1 MTDDQERAP
10 EVPLAP
16 PSPQMDDLAAPG
28 ADATGAAPGTPP
40 AAAPEGAP
48 MAAPPA
54 PAQTIPE
61 PPAAAP
67 AAPPTAAPGAP
78 PPPAPSYAWDQPGEP
93 AGPAPGVKFAGH
105 PGRLVAYI
113 IDGFILGIIAS
124 VLIVA
129 AFVVLGVG
137 LTTDDGGSATVGS
150 LFVIGF
156 TVGILLVLLVTLAY
170 FPFFWVRSG
179 STPGMRVFGLR
190 VVRDADG
197 GPISWGTG
205 IFRYVIFLLLASF
218 SLLGLIGFGWILV
231 DSRRRGWHDLAAGTC
246 VIQRA

>member
-1 MTDDQERAP
+1 MEHMTDDQERAP

-16 PSPQMDDLAAPG
+16 PEPQMVDPSTVPMATAPEAPPMAAGPAG
-28 ADATGAAPGTPP
+28 PPP
-40 AAAPEGAP
+40 AA
-48 MAAPPA
+48 
-54 PAQTIPE
+54 
-61 PPAAAP
+61 
-67 AAPPTAAPGAP
+67 
-78 PPPAPSYAWDQPGEP
+78 PSYSWDQPNEP

-113 IDGFILGIIAS
+113 IDGFILGIIAT
-124 VLIVA
+124 VLILA
-129 AFVVLGVG
+129 AFAVLGVG
-137 LTTDDGGSATVGS
+137 ITTDSEGSASVGGLS
-150 LFVIGF
+150 ALGF
-156 TVGILLVLLVTLAY
+156 LVGILLVLIVTLAY

-197 GPISWGTG
+197 GPISLGTG
-205 IFRYVIFLLLASF
+205 ILRYIIFLLLASF

>member
-16 PSPQMDDLAAPG
+16 PEPQMVDPSALPTAAAASP
-28 ADATGAAPGTPP
+28 APAPEMTPSAPEAQPMATAPTGPPP
-40 AAAPEGAP
+40 AA
-48 MAAPPA
+48 
-54 PAQTIPE
+54 
-61 PPAAAP
+61 
-67 AAPPTAAPGAP
+67 
-78 PPPAPSYAWDQPGEP
+78 PSYNWDQPTEP

-113 IDGFILGIIAS
+113 VDGFILGIIAT
-124 VLIVA
+124 VLILA
-129 AFVVLGVG
+129 AFAVLGVG
-137 LTTDDGGSATVGS
+137 ITTDSEGSASVGGLS
-150 LFVIGF
+150 ALGF
-156 TVGILLVLLVTLAY
+156 LVGLLLVLIVTLAY

-179 STPGMRVFGLR
+179 STPGMRIFGLR

-197 GPISWGTG
+197 GPISLGTG
-205 IFRYVIFLLLASF
+205 ILRYIIFLLLASF